1 MSDPM
6 KHLLVC
12 ATTAALASAGA
23 LMGEMNEV

>member
-12 ATTAALASAGA
+12 AISSALASAGA
-23 LMGEMNEV
+23 LMEEMNEV

>member
-12 ATTAALASAGA
+12 ATAAAFASAGA